1 MVCLSLFLS
10 LFLSLSVSAVFLIYP
25 PLTIVDLISF
35 DDCDD
40 MNDAS
45 PVHDPWW
52 RPEAFACL
60 LSLFGSFRCSL
71 LCNILRFSMRIEISP
86 RARKKIKKISR
97 RKRKEAKLKSINSTY
112 LFLLDLTI
120 CISNNL

>member
-45 PVHDPWW
+45 PVHDPW
-52 RPEAFACL
+52 
-60 LSLFGSFRCSL
+60 GGVVCSVV
-71 LCNILRFSMRIEISP
+71 
-86 RARKKIKKISR
+86 
-97 RKRKEAKLKSINSTY
+97 Y
-112 LFLLDLTI
+112 
-120 CISNNL
+120 